1 MRTAAQALLPVEER
15 LIDLDGPGAELDRA
29 RHTPR
34 SLTRTGVRPSD
45 PGRGRDTMRVVA
57 ALRRDLLAP
66 IDGQVAARH
75 LEAMFLEFEWELA
88 AEPDTC
94 EPVGLR
100 PTHRATKLIGA
111 CVAAAALSLTS
122 GFAAAG
128 ALPAPAQHWLSR
140 RTRFVV
146 SRCRMPRN
154 TDAHPLPARIGSPRA
169 APSRT
174 IAPAKVPQGA
184 KVTPKTGAPAG
195 PGNAAGPAPTS
206 RAARQVRT
214 SHATPSWSVPTP
226 SQPTDAV
233 DAGDSTGEGGGS
245 VGDDGAANRAGN
257 RADGSGAA
265 KEETNGETFADNS
278 AAKFRADPK
287 ATAKPASADATNTPG
302 NGESKVQSDS
312 IASATDD
319 NRN

>member
-1 MRTAAQALLPVEER
+1 M
-15 LIDLDGPGAELDRA
+15 
-29 RHTPR
+29 
-34 SLTRTGVRPSD
+34 
-45 PGRGRDTMRVVA
+45 
-57 ALRRDLLAP
+57 
-66 IDGQVAARH
+66 
-75 LEAMFLEFEWELA
+75 
-88 AEPDTC
+88 
-94 EPVGLR
+94 
-100 PTHRATKLIGA
+100 
-111 CVAAAALSLTS
+111 
-122 GFAAAG
+122 
-128 ALPAPAQHWLSR
+128 
-140 RTRFVV
+140 
-146 SRCRMPRN
+146 
-154 TDAHPLPARIGSPRA
+154 
-169 APSRT
+169 
-174 IAPAKVPQGA
+174 
-184 KVTPKTGAPAG
+184 
-195 PGNAAGPAPTS
+195 
-206 RAARQVRT
+206 

-257 RADGSGAA
+257 RADHVATKSDGSGAA